1 MQRAVLF
8 LLLSVALHL
17 AVGMSLRKPSAP
29 PAGEPVVAMPGALRL
44 ATVQLQPSPP
54 APMAA
59 PEPVMVAKAE
69 LTKPKVQAQ
78 PKMQSEKPPVAQK
91 PERPVESAR
100 PVPERTGLT
109 NVRSTEAIP
118 KPAAPAA
125 PVRAAAPV
133 EVVSREPAFLDPPR
147 QPSYPA
153 QARRRNQQ
161 GTVLVEVRLDE
172 RGAQRELKVARS
184 SGVESLDRA
193 ALEAVARWRFRPETL
208 DGQAVPS
215 RVQIPIRFALTAS
228 R

>member
-8 LLLSVALHL
+8 LLLSFALHL
-17 AVGMSLRKPSAP
+17 AVGVNLREPSP

-44 ATVQLQPSPP
+44 ATVQLQPPP
-54 APMAA
+54 AVPVAA
-59 PEPVMVAKAE
+59 SEPVAVAKAE
-69 LTKPKVQAQ
+69 PAKPKVLV
-78 PKMQSEKPPVAQK
+78 EKPQVAK
-91 PERPVESAR
+91 KLERPAEPARQVPAPTSLASTRPAES
-100 PVPERTGLT
+100 V
-109 NVRSTEAIP
+109 P
-118 KPAAPAA
+118 KPAAQAA
-125 PVRAAAPV
+125 PARAAAPV

-172 RGAQRELKVARS
+172 RGAQRELKVVRS

-193 ALEAVARWRFRPETL
+193 ALEAVAGWRFRPETL